1 MGSCE
6 VREESSKSC
15 FGERDERRDVSSGKM
30 RAGLSSAMQLGGCSA
45 RGKQSSVGLT
55 LSAPAHLFCSVS
67 SGLTTCVI
75 KASIS
80 NEEDFMNRDD
90 LPTPPH

>member
-6 VREESSKSC
+6 VREESNKSC
-15 FGERDERRDVSSGKM
+15 FGERDEWRDGGSGKM
-30 RAGLSSAMQLGGCSA
+30 RPGSPSAMRLGGWHA
-45 RGKQSSVGLT
+45 LGRQSSVGLT
-55 LSAPAHLFCSVS
+55 LSAPVHLFCSVS

-80 NEEDFMNRDD
+80 NKQDFMN
-90 LPTPPH
+90 

>member
-6 VREESSKSC
+6 VREESNKSC
-15 FGERDERRDVSSGKM
+15 FGERDEWRDGGSGKM
-30 RAGLSSAMQLGGCSA
+30 RPGSPSAMRLGRWHALG
-45 RGKQSSVGLT
+45 RQSSVGLT
-55 LSAPAHLFCSVS
+55 LSAPVHLFCSVS

-80 NEEDFMNRDD
+80 NKQDFMN
-90 LPTPPH
+90 

>member
-6 VREESSKSC
+6 VREESNKSC
-15 FGERDERRDVSSGKM
+15 FGERDERRDGGSGKM
-30 RAGLSSAMQLGGCSA
+30 RAGSPSAMQLGGWHSLG
-45 RGKQSSVGLT
+45 RQSSVGLT
-55 LSAPAHLFCSVS
+55 LSAPVHLFCSVS

-80 NEEDFMNRDD
+80 NKQDFMN
-90 LPTPPH
+90 